1 MEFQWNEAKRKEN
14 LRKHGI
20 DFVDTPEVF
29 ESPMIARIDRR
40 EVYGE
45 DRWIGIGYSQGRV
58 VVICFTER
66 NNGQTIRIISARK
79 ALSHE
84 RKAFEEKI
92 ANELGKS
99 R

>member
-1 MEFQWNEAKRKEN
+1 MEFQWNETKRREN

-29 ESPMIARIDRR
+29 EGPMITRIDRR
-40 EVYGE
+40 EEYGE
-45 DRWIGIGYSQGRV
+45 DRWIGVGYSQGRV
-58 VVICFTER
+58 VVICFTEQ
-66 NNGQTIRIISARK
+66 NNGQSIRIISARK